1 MLHIEDILV
10 FNKILPGCFYT
21 SLATI
26 MKGKINI
33 LGISGSLR
41 SNSSA
46 SAILN
51 IVAGL
56 VPEQVE
62 FTIYK
67 GLAEIPAFNDNNEIP
82 EVVANFIKLLSD
94 ADGVFFCIPEY
105 AFGVPGAL
113 KNALDWTVSSSTAF
127 PDKPVAL
134 ITAATGGDKAH
145 AAFLLT
151 LKAMSSKIPEG
162 ATLLLSFIR
171 SKLNEKNEVKDML
184 TLDSIRVVVN
194 SLIDSI
200 QS

>member
-1 MLHIEDILV
+1 MMKR
-10 FNKILPGCFYT
+10 KI
-21 SLATI
+21 
-26 MKGKINI
+26 KI

-41 SNSSA
+41 ANSSA
-46 SAILN
+46 SAVLN
-51 IVAGL
+51 IVVGL

-62 FTIYK
+62 FTIYT
-67 GLAEIPAFNDNNEIP
+67 GLAEIPAFNDSIEIP
-82 EVVANFIKLLSD
+82 ETVEAFIKLLSE
-94 ADGVFFCIPEY
+94 ADGVFFVIPEY

-151 LKAMSSKIPEG
+151 LKAISAKIPEG

-171 SKLNEKNEVKDML
+171 SKLNEKNEVKERT
-184 TLDSIRVVVN
+184 TLDSIKRVIN
-194 SLIDSI
+194 SLIDQI
-200 QS
+200 EQVLN

>member
-1 MLHIEDILV
+1 MKR
-10 FNKILPGCFYT
+10 KI
-21 SLATI
+21 
-26 MKGKINI
+26 KI

-41 SNSSA
+41 ANSSA
-46 SAILN
+46 SAVLN
-51 IVAGL
+51 VVAGL

-62 FTIYK
+62 FTIYN
-67 GLAEIPAFNDNNEIP
+67 GLAEIPAFNDSNEIP
-82 EVVANFIKLLSD
+82 GTVEAFIKLLSD
-94 ADGVFFCIPEY
+94 ADGVFFVIPEY

-151 LKAMSSKIPEG
+151 LKAMSSKIPDG

-171 SKLNEKNEVKDML
+171 SKLNEKNEVNDMA
-184 TLDSIRVVVN
+184 TMDQIRTVIN

-200 QS
+200 EN

>member
-1 MLHIEDILV
+1 M
-10 FNKILPGCFYT
+10 NRKIR
-21 SLATI
+21 
-26 MKGKINI
+26 I

-41 SNSSA
+41 ANSSA
-46 SAILN
+46 SAVLD
-51 IVAGL
+51 IVASL

-62 FTIYK
+62 FTIYT
-67 GLAEIPAFNDNNEIP
+67 GLAEVPAFNDSNEIP
-82 EVVANFIKLLSD
+82 ETVEEFIKLLSG
-94 ADGVFFCIPEY
+94 ADGVFFVIPEY

-151 LKAMSSKIPEG
+151 LKAISAKIPEG

-171 SKLNEKNEVKDML
+171 SKLNEKNEVKDPA
-184 TLDSIRVVVN
+184 TLDQVRNVIN
-194 SLIDSI
+194 SLIGSI
-200 QS
+200 QNQH

>member
-1 MLHIEDILV
+1 
-10 FNKILPGCFYT
+10 
-21 SLATI
+21 
-26 MKGKINI
+26 MKGKIKI

-46 SAILN
+46 TAILN
-51 IVAGL
+51 VVSGL
-56 VPEQVE
+56 VPENVE
-62 FTIYK
+62 FSIYNE
-67 GLAEIPAFNDNNEIP
+67 LAEIPAFNDSNEIP
-82 EVVANFIKLLSD
+82 EPVAHFIKLLSD

-127 PDKPVAL
+127 PNKPVAL

-151 LKAMSSKIPEG
+151 LKAISSKIPEG

-171 SKLNEKNEVKDML
+171 SKLNEKNEVKDIS
-184 TLDSIRVVVN
+184 TLDSIRAVIN
-194 SLIDSI
+194 SLIDAI
-200 QS
+200 PG

>member
-1 MLHIEDILV
+1 MSQK
-10 FNKILPGCFYT
+10 KI
-21 SLATI
+21 
-26 MKGKINI
+26 KI

-51 IVAGL
+51 VVAGL

-62 FTIYK
+62 FTIYN
-67 GLAEIPAFNDNNEIP
+67 GLAEIPAFNDSNEIP
-82 EVVANFIKLLSD
+82 ETVEAFIKLLSE

-171 SKLNEKNEVKDML
+171 SKLNEKNEVKDPA
-184 TLDSIRVVVN
+184 TLDQVRNVIN

-200 QS
+200 QT

>member
-1 MLHIEDILV
+1 MMKR
-10 FNKILPGCFYT
+10 KI
-21 SLATI
+21 
-26 MKGKINI
+26 KI

-41 SNSSA
+41 ANSSA
-46 SAILN
+46 SAVLN

-62 FTIYK
+62 LTIYN
-67 GLAEIPAFNDNNEIP
+67 GLAEIPAFNDSNEIP
-82 EVVANFIKLLSD
+82 ETVEAFIKLLSE
-94 ADGVFFCIPEY
+94 ADGVFFVIPEY

-127 PDKPVAL
+127 PDKSVAL

-151 LKAMSSKIPEG
+151 LKAISAKIPEG

-171 SKLNEKNEVKDML
+171 SKLNEKNEVKERT
-184 TLDSIRVVVN
+184 TLDSIKSVIN
-194 SLIDSI
+194 SLIDQI
-200 QS
+200 EQVLN

>member
-1 MLHIEDILV
+1 MMKR
-10 FNKILPGCFYT
+10 KI
-21 SLATI
+21 
-26 MKGKINI
+26 KI

-41 SNSSA
+41 ANSSA
-46 SAILN
+46 SAVLH

-62 FTIYK
+62 LTIFN
-67 GLAEIPAFNDNNEIP
+67 GLAEIPAFNDSNEIP
-82 EVVANFIKLLSD
+82 ETVEAFIKLLSE
-94 ADGVFFCIPEY
+94 ADGVFFVIPEY

-151 LKAMSSKIPEG
+151 LKAISAKIPEG

-171 SKLNEKNEVKDML
+171 SKLNEKNEVKDIA
-184 TLDSIRVVVN
+184 TLDSIKRVIN
-194 SLIDSI
+194 SLIGEI
-200 QS
+200 EQAPI

>member
-1 MLHIEDILV
+1 
-10 FNKILPGCFYT
+10 
-21 SLATI
+21 
-26 MKGKINI
+26 MKGNI
-33 LGISGSLR
+33 TIIGISGSLR

-46 SAILN
+46 TAILN
-51 IVAGL
+51 VVAGL
-56 VPEQVE
+56 VPQNVE
-62 FTIYK
+62 FNIYN
-67 GLAEIPAFNDNNEIP
+67 GLAEIPAFNDSNEIP
-82 EVVANFIKLLSD
+82 EPVAHLIKLLSD

-162 ATLLLSFIR
+162 ATLLISFIR
-171 SKLNEKNEVKDML
+171 SKLNDKNEIKDSA
-184 TLDSIRVVVN
+184 TLESINGVIN

-200 QS
+200 QNEY

>member
-1 MLHIEDILV
+1 MTKQ
-10 FNKILPGCFYT
+10 KI
-21 SLATI
+21 
-26 MKGKINI
+26 KI

-51 IVAGL
+51 VVAGL

-62 FTIYK
+62 FTIYN
-67 GLAEIPAFNDNNEIP
+67 GLAEIPAFDDSNDIP
-82 EVVANFIKLLSD
+82 ETVSDFIKLISE

-127 PDKPVAL
+127 PGKPVAL
-134 ITAATGGDKAH
+134 VTAATGGDKAH

-151 LKAMSSKIPEG
+151 LKAISSKIPDG
-162 ATLLLSFIR
+162 ATLLLPFIR
-171 SKLNEKNEVKDML
+171 SKLNEKNEVKDMT
-184 TLDSIRVVVN
+184 TLDSLRNVMETLLNV
-194 SLIDSI
+194 IDPKAG
-200 QS
+200 

>member
-1 MLHIEDILV
+1 MTKR
-10 FNKILPGCFYT
+10 KI
-21 SLATI
+21 
-26 MKGKINI
+26 KV

-51 IVAGL
+51 IVTGL

-62 FTIYK
+62 FTIYN
-67 GLAEIPAFNDNNEIP
+67 GLADVPAFNDSNEIP
-82 EVVANFIKLLSD
+82 ETVEAFIKLLSE
-94 ADGVFFCIPEY
+94 ADGVFFVIPEY

-134 ITAATGGDKAH
+134 ITAATAGDKAH

-162 ATLLLSFIR
+162 ATLLLSFIG
-171 SKLNEKNEVKDML
+171 SKLNEKNEVKDIA
-184 TLDSIRVVVN
+184 TLDSIRAVIN
-194 SLIDSI
+194 SLIDEI
-200 QS
+200 QN

>member
-1 MLHIEDILV
+1 MTRQ
-10 FNKILPGCFYT
+10 KI
-21 SLATI
+21 
-26 MKGKINI
+26 KI

-51 IVAGL
+51 VVAGL

-62 FTIYK
+62 FTIYN
-67 GLAEIPAFNDNNEIP
+67 GLAEIPAFNDSNDIP
-82 EVVANFIKLLSD
+82 ETVSDFIKLISE

-127 PDKPVAL
+127 PGKPVAL

-151 LKAMSSKIPEG
+151 LKAMSSKIPDG
-162 ATLLLSFIR
+162 ATLLLPFIR
-171 SKLNEKNEVKDML
+171 SKLNEKNEVKDIT
-184 TLDSIRVVVN
+184 TLDSLRNVMETLLHAIGPKSV
-194 SLIDSI
+194 
-200 QS
+200 

>member
-1 MLHIEDILV
+1 MKR
-10 FNKILPGCFYT
+10 KI
-21 SLATI
+21 
-26 MKGKINI
+26 KI

-41 SNSSA
+41 ANSSA

-51 IVAGL
+51 IVSGL
-56 VPEQVE
+56 VPGQVE
-62 FTIYK
+62 FTIYN
-67 GLAEIPAFNDNNEIP
+67 GLAEIPAFNDSNEVP
-82 EVVANFIKLLSD
+82 ETVAAFIKLLSE
-94 ADGVFFCIPEY
+94 ADGVFFVIPEY

-171 SKLNEKNEVKDML
+171 SKLNEKNEVKDPA
-184 TLDSIRVVVN
+184 TLDQVRNVIN
-194 SLIDSI
+194 SLIGSI
-200 QS
+200 QNQH

>member
-1 MLHIEDILV
+1 M
-10 FNKILPGCFYT
+10 
-21 SLATI
+21 
-26 MKGKINI
+26 MKRKKKI

-41 SNSSA
+41 ANSSA

-51 IVAGL
+51 VVAGM

-62 FTIYK
+62 FSIYN
-67 GLAEIPAFNDNNEIP
+67 GVAEIPAFNDSNEIP
-82 EVVANFIKLLSD
+82 ETVVAFIKLLSD
-94 ADGVFFCIPEY
+94 ADGVFFVIPEY

-151 LKAMSSKIPEG
+151 LKAMSTKIPEG

-171 SKLNEKNEVKDML
+171 SKLNEKNEVKDKA
-184 TLDSIRVVVN
+184 TLDSIRTVIS
-194 SLIDSI
+194 SLIDGI
-200 QS
+200 QN

>member
-1 MLHIEDILV
+1 MMKR
-10 FNKILPGCFYT
+10 KI
-21 SLATI
+21 
-26 MKGKINI
+26 KI

-62 FTIYK
+62 FTIY
-67 GLAEIPAFNDNNEIP
+67 GELAEIPAFNDSNEIP
-82 EVVANFIKLLSD
+82 QTVEAFIKLLSD
-94 ADGVFFCIPEY
+94 ADGVFFVIPEY

-162 ATLLLSFIR
+162 STLLISFIR
-171 SKLNEKNEVKDML
+171 SKLNDKNEIKDSAI
-184 TLDSIRVVVN
+184 LDSIRGVID

-200 QS
+200 QN

>member
-1 MLHIEDILV
+1 
-10 FNKILPGCFYT
+10 
-21 SLATI
+21 
-26 MKGKINI
+26 MKRKKKI

-41 SNSSA
+41 ANSSA

-51 IVAGL
+51 VVAGM

-62 FTIYK
+62 FSIYN
-67 GLAEIPAFNDNNEIP
+67 GVAEIPAFNDSNEIP
-82 EVVANFIKLLSD
+82 ETVVAFIKLLSD
-94 ADGVFFCIPEY
+94 ADGVFFVIPEY

-151 LKAMSSKIPEG
+151 LKAMSTKIPEG

-171 SKLNEKNEVKDML
+171 SKLNEKNEVKDKA
-184 TLDSIRVVVN
+184 TLDSIRTVIS
-194 SLIDSI
+194 SLIDGI
-200 QS
+200 QN

>member
-1 MLHIEDILV
+1 
-10 FNKILPGCFYT
+10 
-21 SLATI
+21 
-26 MKGKINI
+26 MKGKIKI

-51 IVAGL
+51 VVSGL
-56 VPEQVE
+56 VPENVE
-62 FTIYK
+62 FTIYN
-67 GLAEIPAFNDNNEIP
+67 GLAEIPAFNDSDQIP
-82 EVVANFIKLLSD
+82 EPVAHFINLLSD

-151 LKAMSSKIPEG
+151 LKAMSSKIPDG

-171 SKLNEKNEVKDML
+171 SKLNEKNEVKDIA
-184 TLDSIRVVVN
+184 TLDSIRTVIN

-200 QS
+200 QN

>member
-1 MLHIEDILV
+1 MMKR
-10 FNKILPGCFYT
+10 KI
-21 SLATI
+21 
-26 MKGKINI
+26 KI

-41 SNSSA
+41 ANSSA
-46 SAILN
+46 SAVLN
-51 IVAGL
+51 IVVGL

-62 FTIYK
+62 FTIYT
-67 GLAEIPAFNDNNEIP
+67 GLAEIPAFNDSNEIP
-82 EVVANFIKLLSD
+82 ETVEAFIKLLSE
-94 ADGVFFCIPEY
+94 ADGVFFVIPEY

-151 LKAMSSKIPEG
+151 LKAISAKIPEG

-171 SKLNEKNEVKDML
+171 SKLNEKNEVKERT
-184 TLDSIRVVVN
+184 TLDSIKRVIN
-194 SLIDSI
+194 SLIDQI
-200 QS
+200 EQVLN

>member
-1 MLHIEDILV
+1 MMKR
-10 FNKILPGCFYT
+10 KI
-21 SLATI
+21 
-26 MKGKINI
+26 KI

-41 SNSSA
+41 ANSSA
-46 SAILN
+46 SAVLN
-51 IVAGL
+51 VVSSL

-62 FTIYK
+62 FTIYN
-67 GLAEIPAFNDNNEIP
+67 GLAEIPAFNDCNDIP
-82 EVVANFIKLLSD
+82 ETVEAFIKLLSE
-94 ADGVFFCIPEY
+94 ADGVFFVIPEY

-151 LKAMSSKIPEG
+151 LKAISSKIPEG

-171 SKLNEKNEVKDML
+171 SKLNEKNEVKDSE
-184 TLDSIRVVVN
+184 TLDAIKSVIH
-194 SLIDSI
+194 SFLKAID
-200 QS
+200 

>member
-1 MLHIEDILV
+1 MKK
-10 FNKILPGCFYT
+10 KI
-21 SLATI
+21 
-26 MKGKINI
+26 KI

-41 SNSSA
+41 ANSSA

-51 IVAGL
+51 VVAGL

-62 FTIYK
+62 FTIYN
-67 GLAEIPAFNDNNEIP
+67 GLAEIPAFNDSNEVP
-82 EVVANFIKLLSD
+82 GTVEAFIKLLSD
-94 ADGVFFCIPEY
+94 ADGVFFVIPEY

-151 LKAMSSKIPEG
+151 LKAISSKIPEG

-171 SKLNEKNEVKDML
+171 SKLNEKNELKDSE
-184 TLDSIRVVVN
+184 TLDAIKSVIH
-194 SLIDSI
+194 SFLKAID
-200 QS
+200 

>member
-1 MLHIEDILV
+1 MKR
-10 FNKILPGCFYT
+10 KI
-21 SLATI
+21 
-26 MKGKINI
+26 KI

-41 SNSSA
+41 ANSSA

-51 IVAGL
+51 VVAGL

-67 GLAEIPAFNDNNEIP
+67 GLAEIPAFDDSNDTP
-82 EVVANFIKLLSD
+82 GTVAAFIKLLSE
-94 ADGVFFCIPEY
+94 ADGVFFVIPEY

-151 LKAMSSKIPEG
+151 LKAISSKIPEG

-171 SKLNEKNEVKDML
+171 SKLNEKNEVKDGT
-184 TLDSIRVVVN
+184 TLKSINGVIN
-194 SLIDSI
+194 SLISEI
-200 QS
+200 EQAHN